1 MRRGPNPPLKPKV
14 LTRALVGL
22 LLTLYSERSEASWGP
37 QTHSLY
43 GSGFGDAAPSFAEPR
58 GGPTKSGVACPS
70 GYPPHS
76 AAFFIWVRG
85 FTLRPLRFAACEV
98 PPSYLSPSFA
108 ELTLPRRVLHPWR
121 ALATQERGG
130 GTPPRRIPPP
140 PPPLSHTQCEGRE
153 RGGGGP

>member
-58 GGPTKSGVACPS
+58 GGPNKIGCCM
-70 GYPPHS
+70 
-76 AAFFIWVRG
+76 
-85 FTLRPLRFAACEV
+85 PLR
-98 PPSYLSPSFA
+98 LSPPLRGVFY
-108 ELTLPRRVLHPWR
+108 LGKGLHPK
-121 ALATQERGG
+121 
-130 GTPPRRIPPP
+130 TPPFRCLRGSPLI
-140 PPPLSHTQCEGRE
+140 PLSQLR
-153 RGGGGP
+153 